1 MRAFSRIFVILGLIT
16 FAAVN
21 IFMAEHLTM
30 MVTAVGAADAP
41 KRSEKVRSSSSKG
54 SDGWG
59 NLLENSLWDRLVTVD
74 GRGDIV
80 TSEKRL
86 IIGSGFGKTGTTS
99 LAAALRILGYTR
111 TLHWTPELFV
121 HAGSSWSAIDWK
133 RFESVDAVLDFPTPE
148 YTLELIKIFPRSLV
162 ILTVRDGESWLESH
176 ANHFHSGGPNP
187 GESSERECL
196 NHLGQH
202 VHRLCGS
209 AISSEVEALGHKT
222 SLNLG
227 DLLGA
232 MNNCPIVMA
241 RFLSFGT
248 LCPSRAQALKRM
260 YLHILAI
267 QREVPSER
275 LLMMN
280 LERGDGWSD
289 LCPFLGLEKD
299 CTSAEFPIH
308 NVHVTPPSAR

>member
-1 MRAFSRIFVILGLIT
+1 MRTFSRIFVILGLIT

-21 IFMAEHLTM
+21 IFMAVHLTM
-30 MVTAVGAADAP
+30 MVTALGAADAP
-41 KRSEKVRSSSSKG
+41 ERSEKVCSSCSKG

-59 NLLENSLWDRLVTVD
+59 NLIENSLWDRLVSID
-74 GRGDIV
+74 ERGDKV

-99 LAAALRILGYTR
+99 LAAALRELGYTR

-121 HAGSSWSAIDWK
+121 HAGCCFSASDWK

-176 ANHFHSGGPNP
+176 ASHFHSGGSHP

-202 VHRLCGS
+202 VHRTCGS
-209 AISSEVEALGHKT
+209 AISSEVEELGHNS
-222 SLNLG
+222 SLNFG

-232 MNNCPIVMA
+232 INNCPIVMA

-248 LCPSRAQALKRM
+248 LCPSRAQALKRI
-260 YLHILAI
+260 YLHIKAI
-267 QREVPSER
+267 Q
-275 LLMMN
+275 
-280 LERGDGWSD
+280 
-289 LCPFLGLEKD
+289 
-299 CTSAEFPIH
+299 
-308 NVHVTPPSAR
+308 